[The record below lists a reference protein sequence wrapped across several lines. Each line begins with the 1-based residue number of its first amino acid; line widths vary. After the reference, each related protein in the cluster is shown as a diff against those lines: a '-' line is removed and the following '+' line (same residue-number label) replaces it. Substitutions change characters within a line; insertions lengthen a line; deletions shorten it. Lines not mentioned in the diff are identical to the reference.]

1 MRVIPPTNGE
11 IIWKSCFRLL
21 SMNSLM
27 MNDYWTQLFTS
38 FKSLMRLFG
47 DEENLEE
54 LEKRIKDIED
64 WLSDEYNPMT
74 LQEAEVLMFQNMDL
88 LSGFIVSGQMI
99 TQQDINSRLNEIK
112 QYLNELIYDYLPH
125 IRFTQQMQTE

>member
-1 MRVIPPTNGE
+1 
-11 IIWKSCFRLL
+11 
-21 SMNSLM
+21 MNSLM

-99 TQQDINSRLNEIK
+99 TQQDINSRLNKIK